1 MIRIITAVSFLALM
15 GACSGDQPFEFTD
28 ADTADTDTDT
38 STTSD
43 AGTTDATGTT
53 TDEAAQNTGDL
64 ATGTALPPGTSEPT
78 ATDDI
83 LRFEEEIGDGGG
95 LVTSVT
101 YNANN
106 DTFVVDNLG
115 FDGANVYERDNQVST
130 LNNYAV
136 YEASTTTQ
144 DSLTGVDI
152 DQIDLYR
159 SIVGVST
166 NTENGEARTSFAIVR
181 TGGFVGYGFGG
192 FIYER
197 NGGVTLPTTGQARFA
212 GGYAGVRVA
221 SGATGL
227 EFTRGDM
234 TVDIDFRDFNAND
247 AVKGLIS
254 NREAFEA
261 DGTPITISTTNL
273 QLPNLNF
280 AISEGTTSLT
290 EDGEISGTMGSS
302 ILADDGTLEVYE
314 TGTYY
319 GIIAGDMTDAGDG
332 GELVGIFVVE
342 SQDTRFED
350 VNVQETGGFIL
361 YR

>member
-1 MIRIITAVSFLALM
+1 M
-15 GACSGDQPFEFTD
+15 GACTGEQPLEFTD
-28 ADTADTDTDT
+28 RDTTDTDT

-53 TDEAAQNTGDL
+53 TDETAENTGEL
-64 ATGTALPPGTSEPT
+64 STGTALPPGTSEPT

-83 LRFEEEIGDGGG
+83 LRYEEDIGDGGG
-95 LVTSVT
+95 LLTSVT
-101 YNANN
+101 YNALDDN
-106 DTFVVDNLG
+106 FVVDNLG
-115 FDGANVYERDNQVST
+115 FDGGNVYERDNQVST

-136 YEASTTTQ
+136 YEASTTTL
-144 DSLTGVDI
+144 DSLTGDEI

-159 SIVGVST
+159 LIVGVST
-166 NTENGEARTSFAIVR
+166 NTEDGDARTSFAIAR

-197 NGGVTLPTTGQARFA
+197 NGSVTLPTTGQARFS
-212 GGYAGVRVA
+212 GGYAGVRVS
-221 SGATGL
+221 SGTTGL

-234 TVDIDFRDFNAND
+234 TVDIDFRDFNSND

-261 DGTPITISTTNL
+261 DGTPITTSTTGL

-280 AISEGTTSLT
+280 AISQGTASLT

-302 ILADDGTLEVYE
+302 IIADDGTLETYE

-319 GIIAGDMTDAGDG
+319 GVIAGDMTDAGDG

-342 SQDTRFED
+342 SQDPRFES
-350 VNVQETGGFIL
+350 VTAQETGGFIL